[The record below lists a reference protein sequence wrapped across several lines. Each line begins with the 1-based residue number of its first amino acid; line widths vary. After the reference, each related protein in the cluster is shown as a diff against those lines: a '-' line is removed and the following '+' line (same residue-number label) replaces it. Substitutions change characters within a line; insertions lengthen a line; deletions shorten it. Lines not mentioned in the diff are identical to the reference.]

1 MKHYKLRYVLHD
13 PSEDT
18 EDKYMAEIPDLPGC
32 RAWGDTPE
40 EALDILS
47 SVAAATIEVR
57 IERGYELPDEV
68 RDSMIDATT
77 ANEVLVA
84 VSTTGNLPA
93 NCGASAVNSL
103 AKERVTMRFG
113 QTMIPNLRPRSRTG
127 EAETSSPAP

>member
-1 MKHYKLRYVLHD
+1 MKHYKLRYVMHD
-13 PSEDT
+13 PSDYT

-47 SVAAATIEVR
+47 SVAAATIEVC

-68 RDSMIDATT
+68 RASMIDATT

-84 VSTTGNLPA
+84 V
-93 NCGASAVNSL
+93 
-103 AKERVTMRFG
+103 
-113 QTMIPNLRPRSRTG
+113 
-127 EAETSSPAP
+127 

>member
-1 MKHYKLRYVLHD
+1 MKHYKLRYVMHD

-47 SVAAATIEVR
+47 SVASATIEVC
-57 IERGYELPDEV
+57 IERGYELPE
-68 RDSMIDATT
+68 RCAASMIDATT

-84 VSTTGNLPA
+84 V
-93 NCGASAVNSL
+93 
-103 AKERVTMRFG
+103 
-113 QTMIPNLRPRSRTG
+113 
-127 EAETSSPAP
+127 

>member
-1 MKHYKLRYVLHD
+1 MKHYKLRYVMHD

-47 SVAAATIEVR
+47 SVAASSIKVY
-57 IERGYELPDEV
+57 IERGYELPAEV
-68 RDSMIDATT
+68 RASLIDATT

-84 VSTTGNLPA
+84 V
-93 NCGASAVNSL
+93 
-103 AKERVTMRFG
+103 
-113 QTMIPNLRPRSRTG
+113 
-127 EAETSSPAP
+127 